1 MKLKVLYSVAFIFI
15 LILVGSVENKLFSQI
30 KIGDNPKIL
39 NEDAILEIESNNKG
53 LLIPR
58 IALRSTTSPIPLKN
72 FTKGMIVYNTS
83 STGNLSPGLYYCDGT
98 SWIKANTDTNQNE
111 SWKLSGNN
119 NITSNSFLGSITNFP
134 LIMKT
139 NNLERLRITEKGW
152 VGIGTS
158 TPQAA
163 LQVKGQLVIDSIS
176 IGNQLTDKILVANP
190 IDGRV
195 KYLPSATINNS
206 IQNYSE
212 VVASNGKNIF
222 TTPATITDINKIFL
236 YRNGV
241 LISFTLNNSNSIIS
255 EIPCNQG
262 DQIRIIQF

>member
-1 MKLKVLYSVAFIFI
+1 MKLKVVYRVAFIFM
-15 LILVGSVENKLFSQI
+15 LILVESFENKLSSQI

-58 IALRSTTSPIPLKN
+58 IALRSMTSPIPLKN

-83 STGNLSPGLYYCDGT
+83 STGNLLPGLYYCDGT
-98 SWIKANTDTNQNE
+98 SWIKTNTDTNQNE
-111 SWKLSGNN
+111 LWKMSGNN
-119 NITSNSFLGSITNFP
+119 NVTPNSFLGSINNFP
-134 LIMKT
+134 LVMKT

-158 TPQAA
+158 TPQAS
-163 LQVKGQLVIDSIS
+163 LQVKGQLVIDSIN
-176 IGNQLTDKILVANP
+176 IGNQQTDKILVANP
-190 IDGRV
+190 SDGRV
-195 KYLPSATINNS
+195 KYLPTSTLNTS

-212 VVASNGKNIF
+212 TVALNGKNIF

-241 LISFTLNNSNSIIS
+241 LISFTLNNINSIIS